1 MRTNDL
7 IQRKRDGLTLSGDE
21 IQHLIDAYT
30 RGDVPDYQ
38 MAALAMAVFF
48 RGLTPDE
55 LTAWTRAMLHSGSVM
70 DWSDLGRVCVDK
82 HSTGGVG
89 DKISLPLAPAV
100 VACGAAVPMVSGRG
114 LGHTGGTLDKLESI
128 PGFDVRL
135 SLEATRRV
143 MRDVGVVLI
152 GQTDEVAPADR
163 KLYSLR
169 DATATVESIP
179 LIASSIMSKKLAEG
193 VAGLVLDV
201 KCGSGAFMRTRER
214 ARDLAATLVGIGNG
228 VGTRT
233 VARITRMDRPLGR
246 LIGNALEVIESIDTL
261 RGEGPDDVTT
271 LVEVLGAE
279 MLVLAGITGDLDDAR
294 GRIARSLRDGSA
306 LDVFRRLVAAQGG
319 DPRAIDNPRLLPTA
333 RERFAVV
340 AERAGVIQTID
351 TAELGRAG
359 MMLGAGRAR
368 AEDDIDPAV
377 GIEVRATVGD
387 AVSAGDALVV
397 LCFNDPSWLD
407 RAAEVVRRSYV
418 IGDDAPEPIDLLLER
433 VA

>member
-1 MRTNDL
+1 MRTVDL
-7 IQRKRDGLTLSGDE
+7 IQKKRDGRPLATAE
-21 IQHLIDAYT
+21 IEHLIAAYT

-38 MAALAMAVFF
+38 MAALAMAIFF
-48 RGLTPDE
+48 RGLDASE
-55 LTAWTRAMLHSGSVM
+55 LTAWTRAMLHSGSIL
-70 DWSDLGRVCVDK
+70 DWSALGRPCVDK

-128 PGFDVRL
+128 PGFRVRL
-135 SLEATRRV
+135 SLEETRRV
-143 MRDVGVVLI
+143 MGDVGAVLI
-152 GQTDEVAPADR
+152 GQTDEIAPADR

-193 VAGLVLDV
+193 VQGLVLDV
-201 KCGSGAFMRTRER
+201 KTGSGAFMRTRER
-214 ARDLAATLVGIGNG
+214 AKELARTLVDIGNG

-246 LIGNALEVIESIDTL
+246 LIGNALEVVESVETL

-271 LVEVLGAE
+271 LVEVLGGE
-279 MLVLAGITGDLDDAR
+279 MLVLAGVTQDPEDGRA
-294 GRIARSLRDGSA
+294 RIARSLRDGTA
-306 LDVFRRLVAAQGG
+306 LEVFRRLVEAQGG
-319 DPRAIDNPRLLPTA
+319 DPRAIDDTSHLPA
-333 RERFAVV
+333 AAERVV
-340 AERAGVIQTID
+340 VRAERAGFVQAID

-359 MMLGAGRAR
+359 MVLGAGRAR
-368 AEDDIDPAV
+368 SEDSIDPAV
-377 GIEVRATVGD
+377 GMRVLATVGD
-387 AVSAGDALVV
+387 TVSAGDALVELHVNDAAHLRWAIDGV
-397 LCFNDPSWLD
+397 LRAYTLADTPPDPV
-407 RAAEVVRRSYV
+407 E
-418 IGDDAPEPIDLLLER
+418 LLLER

>member
-7 IQRKRDGLTLSGDE
+7 IQRKRDGGALTGDE
-21 IQHLIDAYT
+21 IRQLIDEYT

-48 RGLTPDE
+48 RGLAPDE

-135 SLEATRRV
+135 SLEQTRRV
-143 MRDVGVVLI
+143 MRDVGLVLI
-152 GQTDEVAPADR
+152 GQTAEVAPADR

-193 VAGLVLDV
+193 IDGLVLDV

-214 ARDLAATLVGIGNG
+214 ARELAETLVGIGNG

-246 LIGNALEVIESIDTL
+246 LVGNALEVVESIETL
-261 RGEGPDDVTT
+261 KGEGPDDVTT

-279 MLVLAGITGDLDDAR
+279 MLVLARVTDDLDVAR
-294 GRIARSLRDGSA
+294 ARIARSLRDGSA
-306 LDVFRRLVAAQGG
+306 LAVFRRLVEAQGG
-319 DPRAIDNPRLLPTA
+319 DPRAIDDPRLLPTA
-333 RERFAVV
+333 RDRYAVL
-340 AERAGVIQTID
+340 AESAGVVQAID
-351 TAELGRAG
+351 TAELGRGG

-387 AVSAGDALVV
+387 AVSPGDALVV
-397 LCFNDPSWLD
+397 LHFNDPSWLD
-407 RAAEVVRRSYV
+407 RAADVVRRSYT
-418 IGDDAPEPIDLLLER
+418 IGDEAPAPVDLLLER